1 MENFKSR
8 KWLLG
13 MAVGYECLLPVSK
26 ATYVNIKNTCH
37 QLKKLGYGEWLCSK
51 KGGIGDSY
59 TLITRIR

>member
-1 MENFKSR
+1 
-8 KWLLG
+8 
-13 MAVGYECLLPVSK
+13 MAVGYECLLPESK

-59 TLITRIR
+59 TRIKRIK